1 MHIHSQQHR
10 NNKLVHNL
18 ILYIFVCIVKQIYT
32 LSPSFLTTLTDCK
45 TGSAVLTVSSPT
57 TANGYDTTS
66 TSITFPNE
74 FT

>member
-1 MHIHSQQHR
+1 
-10 NNKLVHNL
+10 
-18 ILYIFVCIVKQIYT
+18 
-32 LSPSFLTTLTDCK
+32 
-45 TGSAVLTVSSPT
+45 VSSPT